1 MSRKKRKPG
10 QMSSTFKTC
19 LIGAALFFVAGI
31 GCVIYGAAFYHTDK
45 MVTSDEIVTGVT
57 ATVTDVVKQDRNLSV
72 KDREREE
79 KNGRSEDEIHYEYLV
94 SYAVED
100 NGNTYSYERIE
111 PYSEKHTPP
120 KIGDTDVIN
129 YAIVDGEFI
138 VSPETQ
144 AVNGS
149 VITGAVLIFLSLLAL
164 GIGFFI
170 RK

>member
-1 MSRKKRKPG
+1 MSRKKKKHG

-19 LIGAALFFVAGI
+19 LIGAAIFFVAGI
-31 GCVIYGAAFYHTDK
+31 GCVIYGAAFYHT
-45 MVTSDEIVTGVT
+45 GVT
-57 ATVTDVVKQDRNLSV
+57 ATVTDVVKQERNLSV

-79 KNGRSEDEIHYEYLV
+79 KNGRSEDEIRYEYLV

-100 NGNTYSYERIE
+100 NGNTYTYERIE

-120 KIGDTDVIN
+120 KPGDTDVIN